1 MSVNLQ
7 KKTQC
12 ANLEK
17 NNSLKKKN
25 RPRNMRLRVD
35 AKLK

>member
-17 NNSLKKKN
+17 NNSLKKTDLEIWDFEWMQN
-25 RPRNMRLRVD
+25 
-35 AKLK
+35 

>member
-17 NNSLKKKN
+17 NNSLKKN
-25 RPRNMRLRVD
+25 RPRNIRLRVD